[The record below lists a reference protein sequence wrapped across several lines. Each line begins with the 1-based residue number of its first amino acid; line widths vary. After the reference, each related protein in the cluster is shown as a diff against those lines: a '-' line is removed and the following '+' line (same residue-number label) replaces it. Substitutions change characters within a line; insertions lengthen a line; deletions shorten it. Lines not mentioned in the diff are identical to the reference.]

1 MLLQTVKTPLNYK
14 RFLRKINTHGIYP
27 RKAFFNTIESNN
39 QNYIPTYF
47 QGKIVP
53 SLTHKKGYFIS
64 KKFLK
69 ERCDRNGF
77 YRSRSGITFH
87 QQGDILSTLK
97 YLIRI
102 RPTGLTAKEANE
114 FCNRECYRPLS
125 QIEAL
130 EYYTFD
136 TVDGQ
141 KIFFYK
147 PKKSLQLKNRIVDS
161 TIASPPE
168 CDSSD
173 SEILLED
180 VSDSLKEIIQDSMSY
195 RKLMIGFL
203 KVHLGSP
210 WRQLDRQIKHFP
222 RYRIIAGIKEQ
233 EDLHYTTLNNYFLTL
248 SIADLEELFK
258 QLVSHLRSK
267 NVISGKYL
275 AMDATHIFAWSN
287 KSNMMCRN
295 PFQESNSYT
304 EESVLHFAQHGF
316 HLDYFYGY
324 KCHLLIDCE
333 SELPVAV
340 IITSGNISDMTQI
353 IPLMENATSLDLH
366 EVHRVLGDAGYDC
379 PEDIEVVNGMIKGKM
394 IVDTNPRRSKFL
406 KTMKV
411 MVNGVFE
418 KFANCINN
426 IDDALKYIP
435 QKLITDFNVKICS
448 KKESA
453 LVKMVQYRLTKGLR
467 VSVER
472 VFSRL
477 KGCLPFERPKLQKDV
492 SLLKN
497 IYFCL
502 NWMLLVAMTAKRLGQ
517 DQSIRKMASVV

>member
-1 MLLQTVKTPLNYK
+1 M
-14 RFLRKINTHGIYP
+14 
-27 RKAFFNTIESNN
+27 
-39 QNYIPTYF
+39 PTYF

-53 SLTHKKGYFIS
+53 SLTHNKAHFIS

-69 ERCDRNGF
+69 DRCDRNGF

-87 QQGDILSTLK
+87 LQGNILSTLK

-125 QIEAL
+125 QIETL
-130 EYYTFD
+130 EQYTFEII
-136 TVDGQ
+136 DGQ
-141 KIFFYK
+141 KVYFYVS
-147 PKKSLQLKNRIVDS
+147 KKKLQLKNRIVDS
-161 TIASPPE
+161 TIVTSTE

-180 VSDSLKEIIQDSMSY
+180 VSDSLKEIIPDSMSY
-195 RKLMIGFL
+195 RNLMIGFL

-210 WRQLDRQIKHFP
+210 WRQLDRQIKHIP
-222 RYRIIAGIKEQ
+222 RYRTIAGIKEH
-233 EDLHYTTLNNYFLTL
+233 EDLHYTTLNNYFLSL
-248 SIADLEELFK
+248 SIADVEELFK
-258 QLVSHLRSK
+258 QLVSHLRRK

-287 KSNMMCRN
+287 KFSTMNRN
-295 PFQESNSYT
+295 PFPASNSYT
-304 EESVLHFAQHGF
+304 EESVLHLAQHGF
-316 HLDYFYGY
+316 HVDYFYGY

-353 IPLMENATSLDLH
+353 IPLMENATSIDLQ
-366 EVHRVLGDAGYDC
+366 EVHRVLGDAGYDFSD
-379 PEDIEVVNGMIKGKM
+379 DIEVVNGMIKGKM
-394 IVDTNPRRSKFL
+394 IVDTNPRTSKFL
-406 KTMKV
+406 KTMKQ
-411 MVNGVFE
+411 MVNGVFD
-418 KFANCINN
+418 KFANQINS
-426 IDDALKYIP
+426 IEDALKYIP
-435 QKLITDFNVKICS
+435 QKQITNFGVKICS

-453 LVKMVQYRLTKGLR
+453 LVKMVQYRLTKGMR

-477 KGCLPFERPKLQKDV
+477 KNCLPFERPKLRKDV
-492 SLLKN
+492 SLVKN
-497 IYFCL
+497 IYLCL

-517 DQSIRKMASVV
+517 DQNIRKMTSVV

>member
-1 MLLQTVKTPLNYK
+1 MLIQKVKTPLKYK
-14 RFLRKINTHGIYP
+14 RFLRKINIHGIFS
-27 RKAFFNTIESNN
+27 RKGFFNGIGSKN
-39 QNYIPTYF
+39 QIYIPTYF
-47 QGKIVP
+47 KGKIIP
-53 SLTHKKGYFIS
+53 SLTHKKGHFIS
-64 KKFLK
+64 TKFLK
-69 ERCDRNGF
+69 DHCDRNGF

-87 QQGDILSTLK
+87 QQGDIISTLK

-114 FCNRECYRPLS
+114 LCNRKCYRSLS

-130 EYYTFD
+130 DYYTSE

-141 KIFFYK
+141 KVFFYK

-173 SEILLED
+173 NEILLEN
-180 VSDSLKEIIQDSMSY
+180 VSDSLKEIIPDSMLY
-195 RKLMIGFL
+195 RKLMVGFL

-210 WRQLDRQIKHFP
+210 WRKLDRQIKHIP
-222 RYRIIAGIKEQ
+222 RYRNIAGIGDQK
-233 EDLHYTTLNNYFLTL
+233 DLHYTSLNYYFLSL
-248 SIADLEELFK
+248 PIADLEQLFK
-258 QLVSHLRSK
+258 ELVSYLRRK

-275 AMDATHIFAWSN
+275 AMDATHIFAWSS
-287 KSNMMCRN
+287 KSNPMFRKQ
-295 PFQESNSYT
+295 FQESNSYT
-304 EESVLHFAQHGF
+304 EDSVLHFAQRGF
-316 HLDYFYGY
+316 HVDYFYGY

-353 IPLMENATSLDLH
+353 IPLMENATSLDLQ
-366 EVHRVLGDAGYDC
+366 EVHRVLGDAGYDS

-406 KTMKV
+406 KTMKQ

-426 IDDALKYIP
+426 IDDALNYIP
-435 QKLITDFNVKICS
+435 QKQISDFGVKICS

-453 LVKMVQYRLTKGLR
+453 LVKMVQYRLTKGMR